1 MRRVYP
7 FLLAALLVFSQLSF
21 SWARGFDHQRIASE
35 IFGIEVPV
43 PRIVCLSQ
51 QKWQRMISEVNSVVQ
66 EISAGNDK
74 RHFSEKNTIG
84 LYLAG
89 GMFEDDTIYIRYD
102 FCGDER
108 VLAHEAGHHLYHYL
122 PLEQREIWIK
132 RLCGR
137 LYRTDDIVACCDKMG
152 LLPYEKVNGSEI
164 FSELYE
170 RFIFKEKLRR

>member
-1 MRRVYP
+1 MRRVYF
-7 FLLAALLVFSQLSF
+7 FLLIALSILWSFSF
-21 SWARGFDHQRIASE
+21 SWAEGFDHEKIASE

-89 GMFEDDTIYIRYD
+89 GVFEDDTIYIRYD

-137 LYRTDDIVACCDKMG
+137 LFKVGDIGVCCGKMG
-152 LLPYEKVNGSEI
+152 LLPYERANRSEI
-164 FSELYE
+164 FAELYE
-170 RFIFKEKLRR
+170 RYVFKEKLRR